1 MQFSV
6 DTHIPNPNGVVN
18 FLTPVVKDLQLLSS
32 VTLVGLL
39 LAIAFLIRE
48 ERSKLM
54 PEAIRI
60 RNLAVI
66 PAAAWLVSS
75 LGVLFVEL
83 ANLLATPLVDSF
95 DLVVIRSFV
104 SQTALGESFA
114 VNIAAS
120 AIVLIA

>member
-83 ANLLATPLVDSF
+83 ANLLAKE
-95 DLVVIRSFV
+95 I
-104 SQTALGESFA
+104 
-114 VNIAAS
+114 
-120 AIVLIA
+120 